1 MNSESDSQLVRSKI
15 LGTIIRE
22 GRLSSRKS
30 ISDCAI
36 FLELTEDEF
45 EEFELGKR
53 SPSLPQLEFIAYFLD
68 VPVDGFW
75 SGKTYTESQA
85 DKYFYN
91 IHRLIQIRGR
101 IIGALIKQAR
111 LNKNLSVEELSQMT
125 RISSIDLEAIELGK
139 IPIELPQLESVA
151 INLDL
156 SIQDFQDKDGI
167 AGKWSVRQ
175 QIQRDFLEL
184 PEDLQIFVSGHE
196 NRPYLELAKRLSE
209 ISAEKLRSIAEGIL
223 EITY

>member
-1 MNSESDSQLVRSKI
+1 MNSVSDSQLVRSKI

-22 GRLSSRKS
+22 ARLSSGKS

-45 EEFELGKR
+45 EAFELGKR

-68 VPVDGFW
+68 VPVNDFW
-75 SGKTYTESQA
+75 SGKQYTESQP
-85 DKYFYN
+85 DKNFYN

-101 IIGALIKQAR
+101 IIGAMIKQAR
-111 LNKNLSVEELSQMT
+111 LNKKLSVEEISQMT
-125 RISSIDLEAIELGK
+125 RMSSIDLEAIELGK
-139 IPIELPQLESVA
+139 IPIELPQLESMA
-151 INLDL
+151 ENLDL

-167 AGKWSVRQ
+167 TGKWSVQQ
-175 QIQRDFLEL
+175 QIQRDFLGL

-196 NRPYLELAKRLSE
+196 NLPYLELAKRLSE
-209 ISAEKLRSIAEGIL
+209 MSAEKLRSIAEGIL